1 MKKLKKIYFLITV
14 FFTVFS
20 VVFSAPSY
28 RVDSLDITAKI
39 QEDGSVVVEEIVL
52 YNASEINGVLYNIDA
67 KGYGKLNSL
76 EVFYEKNGEFI
87 PAVNQNGTS
96 SGSYTVTT
104 SDELYK
110 IKLYSPMRDEKR
122 YFGFRYILPRGV
134 TVYEDIAQFNRKMVG
149 RGWQN
154 SIKDVSV
161 KVILPKKVEKN
172 EIHAFGHGPLTGNIE
187 ILSGNE
193 IFFSL
198 KNYRQGEFV
207 ETNILF
213 PKEVVSKINPS
224 YIKKSK
230 GYEKIMAMEG
240 RLAEES
246 NKERDRAV
254 KGLILSRVIF
264 YGGILW
270 WLFLVIFIYLKNGK
284 KYKVTMG
291 NISENFQ
298 MIILQQLQEH

>member
-1 MKKLKKIYFLITV
+1 
-14 FFTVFS
+14 
-20 VVFSAPSY
+20 
-28 RVDSLDITAKI
+28 
-39 QEDGSVVVEEIVL
+39 
-52 YNASEINGVLYNIDA
+52 
-67 KGYGKLNSL
+67 
-76 EVFYEKNGEFI
+76 
-87 PAVNQNGTS
+87 
-96 SGSYTVTT
+96 
-104 SDELYK
+104 
-110 IKLYSPMRDEKR
+110 MRDEKR

-213 PKEVVSKINPS
+213 Q
-224 YIKKSK
+224 KK
-230 GYEKIMAMEG
+230 
-240 RLAEES
+240 
-246 NKERDRAV
+246 
-254 KGLILSRVIF
+254 
-264 YGGILW
+264 
-270 WLFLVIFIYLKNGK
+270 
-284 KYKVTMG
+284 
-291 NISENFQ
+291 
-298 MIILQQLQEH
+298 